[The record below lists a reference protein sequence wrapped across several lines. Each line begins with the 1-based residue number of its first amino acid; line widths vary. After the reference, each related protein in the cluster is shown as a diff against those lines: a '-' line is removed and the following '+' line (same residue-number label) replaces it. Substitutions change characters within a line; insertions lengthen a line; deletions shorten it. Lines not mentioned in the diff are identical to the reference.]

1 MNRSI
6 IILILCFVASFSNA
20 QIEKLL
26 KNKDIT
32 WVVEVENDLLFQ
44 DFQPNRSQN
53 DNIVNTLKISKG
65 DDYATDNCAF
75 LINKISNAIK
85 TEKLVVFNDKNLT
98 DRFSKHGYASVDT
111 VQSIDPETYEVSLK
125 VLINSNWIQ
134 GFRFMRVKQL
144 VFYNS
149 KNASWGIQTLAVSP
163 LYLINFE
170 ETITRKPSFWIPV
183 DNKKL
188 KLSSK
193 SVVWAIKTSSSE
205 ESNIDFSKATILK
218 NTLNETPLTAFIDQA
233 KSNKKFKAYNYH
245 DCKEVLSLSNLS
257 KRIVPEKDTTFPLD
271 PETQLPILSTP
282 FIAKNDDFDV
292 LKLKIVQD
300 WFWDD
305 KKQRLCVHTRALAP
319 VKKHVYHV
327 DYGLEMPLF
336 YVMPK

>member
-6 IILILCFVASFSNA
+6 IFLILCFITSFSNA

-32 WVVEVENDLLFQ
+32 WVAEVENDFY
-44 DFQPNRSQN
+44 FN
-53 DNIVNTLKISKG
+53 DNETTNFKNNLVNVLKISKG
-65 DDYATDNCAF
+65 KDYAMDNYDF
-75 LINKISNAIK
+75 FRDKLSKAIK
-85 TEKLVVFNDKNLT
+85 EEKIAIFETKDCKKDANFRNI
-98 DRFSKHGYASVDT
+98 DT
-111 VQSIDPETYEVSLK
+111 IQVIDPITFYTSLK
-125 VLINSNWIQ
+125 VITNDFDFNLINQ
-134 GFRFMRVKQL
+134 FRAHQIL
-144 VFYNS
+144 YYNS
-149 KNASWGIQTLAVSP
+149 KKATWGTQTLAIAP
-163 LYLINFE
+163 LIIYGDEVLM
-170 ETITRKPSFWIPV
+170 TKRPLFWIKI

-193 SVVWAIKTSSSE
+193 SVIWAIKTSSQE

-218 NTLNETPLTAFIDQA
+218 NTLKETPLSAFLDEA

-257 KRIVPEKDTTFPLD
+257 KRIVPEKDTTFPLN
-271 PETQLPILSTP
+271 PETQLPIMSTP
-282 FIAKNDDFDV
+282 FIAQNDDFDV
-292 LKLKIVQD
+292 SKLKIVQD

-305 KKQRLCVHTRALAP
+305 KKQRLCVQTRALAP